1 MYQADLAFFHATRNR
16 TLELVAGLT
25 QAQAE
30 FLPSPGR
37 WCVGEVLDHLLLA
50 EALNRGEISQLIE
63 MAKSGQRPYLNRT
76 FTDLNVSIAF
86 IPKFLLPFFEVPFRL
101 LTMVIPSSVRD
112 FMTRYRL
119 VPAQNPDVG
128 TPRKGRPIDELRQE
142 LHSSLRETEALFEA
156 NPTLDYR
163 AMIHQHPLTG
173 ANNVLQLLR
182 FVASH
187 EQRHQ
192 SQIRDIL
199 RLPRFPRA
207 A

>member
-1 MYQADLAFFHATRNR
+1 
-16 TLELVAGLT
+16 
-25 QAQAE
+25 
-30 FLPSPGR
+30 
-37 WCVGEVLDHLLLA
+37 
-50 EALNRGEISQLIE
+50 
-63 MAKSGQRPYLNRT
+63 MAKSGQKPYLNRT

-86 IPKFLLPFFEVPFRL
+86 IPKVMLPFFEVPFRL
-101 LTMVIPSSVRD
+101 LNMVIPSFVRE

-128 TPRKGRPIDELRQE
+128 TPHKARPIDELRHE

-163 AMIHQHPLTG
+163 TMVHQHPLTG

-192 SQIRDIL
+192 SQISDIL
-199 RLPRFPRA
+199 RLPSFPRA